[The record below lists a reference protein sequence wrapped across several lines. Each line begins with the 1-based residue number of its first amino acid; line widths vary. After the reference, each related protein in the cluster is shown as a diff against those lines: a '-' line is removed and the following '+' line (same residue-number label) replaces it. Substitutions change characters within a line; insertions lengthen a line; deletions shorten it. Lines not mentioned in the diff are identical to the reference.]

1 MENRH
6 LVIAVH
12 PDDETL
18 GCGGTLLKQKSE
30 GSEIYWLIVT
40 NVSEAFGWDNARV
53 ESRQKEINIVSELY
67 PFDDVFKLDFPT
79 TQLDKILF
87 GDIVSSISRVFNTL
101 KPNTI
106 YLPNRGDV
114 HTDHRIAFDAAY
126 SCTKSFRYP
135 FVKKV
140 LMMETLSETEYAPSL
155 ISNSFTPNFFCDISG
170 FIDRKIEIF
179 NTYESEIMNANQ
191 PRSERIIRALAAYRG
206 SRIGTDYAE
215 AFQLLL
221 SIE

>member
-1 MENRH
+1 MKRE

-18 GCGGTLLKQKSE
+18 GCGGALLKHKAE
-30 GSEIYWLIVT
+30 GSEIFWLIVT
-40 NVSEAFGWDNARV
+40 NVSEAHGWDNARV
-53 ESRQKEINIVSELY
+53 ESRQKEINKVSELY

-79 TQLDKILF
+79 TQLDKISF

-179 NTYESEIMNANQ
+179 NTYESEVMNANQ